1 MSDTQYSISLGRY
14 EHLNVGTDREFWEL
28 QDLSV
33 LLVTKDEKESIDYF
47 TSLMIREEGEL
58 DK

>member
-1 MSDTQYSISLGRY
+1 MSDTQYSVSLGRY
-14 EHLNVGTDREFWEL
+14 EHINAGTDREFWEL

-33 LLVTKDEKESIDYF
+33 LLVTKDEKESTDYF